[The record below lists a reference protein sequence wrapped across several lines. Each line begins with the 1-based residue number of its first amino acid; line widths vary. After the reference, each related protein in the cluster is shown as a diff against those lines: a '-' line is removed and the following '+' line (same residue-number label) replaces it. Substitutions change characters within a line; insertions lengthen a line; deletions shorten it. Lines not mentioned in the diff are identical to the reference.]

1 MNEEKD
7 EDSINECGE
16 ENVKMMFESMNID
29 LFVKFVLFYS
39 EILKRVALKQI
50 GLNNTLLISLISHV
64 VQKMLES
71 STDLDENVS
80 GF

>member
-1 MNEEKD
+1 
-7 EDSINECGE
+7 
-16 ENVKMMFESMNID
+16 MMFESMNID